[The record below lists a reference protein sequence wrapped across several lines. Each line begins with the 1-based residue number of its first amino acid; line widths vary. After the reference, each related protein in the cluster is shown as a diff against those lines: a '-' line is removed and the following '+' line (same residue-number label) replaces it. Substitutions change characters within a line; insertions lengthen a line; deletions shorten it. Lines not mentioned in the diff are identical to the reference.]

1 MDSASDNTGTLT
13 SGPKIEPRLA
23 RLSDYP
29 LWQPQMSLYI
39 KLSKK
44 NRLSESSCRKKL
56 LNSIPDAKPFAHLK
70 KTSDILSALHT
81 SYWNCFFLGFRH
93 NVASRSWSLKD
104 ICQYLCCE
112 HCKSVKASV
121 VSLVD
126 RKVPFEM
133 LIREKK
139 DVLLLGRGTNPLLR
153 VSITIQKKDKRNH
166 LRTFDMIPR
175 CGK

>member
-1 MDSASDNTGTLT
+1 MDSASDNTGILT
-13 SGPKIEPRLA
+13 SGPLTEPRLTT
-23 RLSDYP
+23 LSGYP
-29 LWQPQMSLYI
+29 LWRPEMLLHI
-39 KLSKK
+39 KLLKK
-44 NRLSESSCRKKL
+44 NRLSEGRCRKRL

-70 KTSDILSALHT
+70 TASDILSALDT
-81 SYWNCFFLGFRH
+81 SYWNCFFLGFRPDM
-93 NVASRSWSLKD
+93 ASRVWHIED

-133 LIREKK
+133 VIREKK
-139 DVLLLGRGTNPLLR
+139 DVLLLGRATSPLLR
-153 VSITIQKKDKRNH
+153 VSITLKKKGKRNH

-175 CGK
+175 FGK